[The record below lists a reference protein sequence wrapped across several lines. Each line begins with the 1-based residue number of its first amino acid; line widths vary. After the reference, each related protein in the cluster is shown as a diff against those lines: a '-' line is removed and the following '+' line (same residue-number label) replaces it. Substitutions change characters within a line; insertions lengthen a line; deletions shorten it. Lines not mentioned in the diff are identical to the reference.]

1 MAYRQKNKNASE
13 WYQKKKKILSTKSDT
28 LNKESIK
35 KTAIQK

>member
-1 MAYRQKNKNASE
+1 MIPNKK
-13 WYQKKKKILSTKSDT
+13 KKKKILSTKSDT

>member
-1 MAYRQKNKNASE
+1 MIPK
-13 WYQKKKKILSTKSDT
+13 KKKKIPSTKSDT